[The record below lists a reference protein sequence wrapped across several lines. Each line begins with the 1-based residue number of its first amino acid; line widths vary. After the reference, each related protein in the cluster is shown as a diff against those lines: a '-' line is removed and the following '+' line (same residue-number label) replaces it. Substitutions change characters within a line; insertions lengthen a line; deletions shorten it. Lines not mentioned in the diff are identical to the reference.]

1 MGRAQRIG
9 FLAVAAVIT
18 VVAVIVLS
26 GGSGDEAD
34 QASAPTPTAT
44 ATPTPSATA
53 ESELEARSTPT
64 PTRTPAPRVETV
76 TFRDGAVAGGLAKL
90 EFDKGDTARFRVSSD
105 TADEVHVHGYDLK
118 QDVAAGGTVSFAFRA
133 DIDGIFEVEL
143 ENSGIQLA
151 QLRVDP

>member
-9 FLAVAAVIT
+9 FLAIAAVIA

-26 GGSGDEAD
+26 GGSGDDAE
-34 QASAPTPTAT
+34 QASAPTAT
-44 ATPTPSATA
+44 ATPTPSSTA
-53 ESELEARSTPT
+53 QPELEARSTPT
-64 PTRTPAPRVETV
+64 PTPTPAVETV
-76 TFRDGAVAGGLAKL
+76 RFQNGAVAGGLAQL
-90 EFDKGDTARFRVSSD
+90 EFAKGDTARFRVSSD

-118 QDVAAGGTVSFAFRA
+118 RDVAAGGTVSFSFRA

>member
-9 FLAVAAVIT
+9 FLAIAAVIA

-26 GGSGDEAD
+26 GGSGDDAE
-34 QASAPTPTAT
+34 QASAPTAT
-44 ATPTPSATA
+44 ATPTPSSTA
-53 ESELEARSTPT
+53 QPELEARSTPT
-64 PTRTPAPRVETV
+64 PTPAVETV
-76 TFRDGAVAGGLAKL
+76 RFQNGAVAGGLAQL
-90 EFDKGDTARFRVSSD
+90 EFAKGDTARFRVSSD

-118 QDVAAGGTVSFAFRA
+118 RDVAAGGTVSFSFRA